1 MPYAWKDDERISA
14 KEAIE
19 FFEKV
24 KLTFPGSDGA
34 MGVAR

>member
-1 MPYAWKDDERISA
+1 MPYAWKDEDRISA

-34 MGVAR
+34 MAVAQ

>member
-1 MPYAWKDDERISA
+1 MPYAWKDEDRISA

-19 FFEKV
+19 FFEEVKV
-24 KLTFPGSDGA
+24 SFPGSDGA